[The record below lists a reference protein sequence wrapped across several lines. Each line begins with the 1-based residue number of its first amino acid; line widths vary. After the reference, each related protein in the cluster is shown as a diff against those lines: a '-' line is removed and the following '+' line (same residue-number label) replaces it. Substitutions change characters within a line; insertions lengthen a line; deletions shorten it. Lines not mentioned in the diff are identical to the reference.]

1 MDRVIKIA
9 IHQVD
14 KRWLITLTCNNM
26 QIRDSYTWWGREE
39 RSEGMGGGGGGVP
52 LSKLQINEK
61 RQKYDRD
68 KILVKANRKL

>member
-1 MDRVIKIA
+1 MGSRGK
-9 IHQVD
+9 
-14 KRWLITLTCNNM
+14 KG
-26 QIRDSYTWWGREE
+26 RD
-39 RSEGMGGGGGGVP
+39 GGGGGVP